1 VIADAHD
8 RRRQKREGWALFEAE
23 AAYADSI
30 FRSAIGDTERCIHA
44 LERAVEISPGYAP
57 AVLALG
63 SVEYQRNRK
72 AKGRRLLLSLVSVVD
87 DAPDGTEI
95 IDAAGDF
102 LIQRGEYADGLELY
116 RAAVQ
121 RFPDVG
127 VFHQGRGCCAAHEG
141 EFREAVAASRR
152 ALAIEPD
159 NQKFVNDLGW
169 CLAQSGA
176 LQEALATLERAVAMD
191 PADELARE
199 NLRLCNLKIAKRRRK
214 KLANSR
220 LPMRVSASLRGT
232 S

>member
-8 RRRQKREGWALFEAE
+8 KRRRKREGRALFEAE

-30 FRSAIGDTERCIHA
+30 FRSAIGDTERCIRA
-44 LERAVEISPGYAP
+44 LERAVEISPSYAA
-57 AVLALG
+57 AVLTLG

-116 RAAVQ
+116 RAAVL
-121 RFPDVG
+121 RFPDVA
-127 VFHQGRGCCAAHEG
+127 VFHQGRGCCAAHEVS
-141 EFREAVAASRR
+141 FAEAVAASRR

-199 NLRLCNLKIAKRRRK
+199 NLRLCSLKIVKRRRK
-214 KLANSR
+214 KA
-220 LPMRVSASLRGT
+220 G
-232 S
+232 